1 MAERS
6 VSIGRDAVGSSIV
19 TGDHKV
25 VRTEYSSS
33 LPPADQVDIKAEV
46 TALRELLAALQAPDQ
61 GKLERA
67 LADAEEE
74 AAKPEPDPDEVGGAL
89 DRAIGYAKKA
99 NGFAEQA
106 AKLKPHLEAACG
118 WLGQNWHKLLAA
130 AGFGA
135 AAL

>member
-1 MAERS
+1 MGNRS

-19 TGDHKV
+19 TGDHNV
-25 VRTEYSSS
+25 IRTQYQGS
-33 LPPADQVDIKAEV
+33 LPPADQVEIKAEV
-46 TALRELLAALQAPDQ
+46 TALRETLAALGAPDQ

-74 AAKPEPDPDEVGGAL
+74 AAKPAPDPDEIGGAL

-106 AKLKPHLEAACG
+106 AKLKPHLEAACS

-130 AGFGA
+130 AGLGA
-135 AAL
+135 AL